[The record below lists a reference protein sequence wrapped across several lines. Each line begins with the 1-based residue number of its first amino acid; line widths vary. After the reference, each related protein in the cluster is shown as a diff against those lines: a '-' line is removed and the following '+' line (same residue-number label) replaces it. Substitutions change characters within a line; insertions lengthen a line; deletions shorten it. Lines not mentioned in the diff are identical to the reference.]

1 MTTLSDAERAEL
13 LEAACAAADAAGALI
28 REAFARPR
36 AGYERKGAVDLVTET
51 DTAAEACIR
60 DVLAATGVPVL
71 GEEGGLEGEEG
82 ALLWI
87 VDPIDG
93 TTNFAHRVPH
103 LAVSIGL
110 AVDGTPTLGVV
121 DNPVLRERVATDGRV
136 ATCDGRVLPMLE
148 ARVLDE
154 ALLGTGFPYD
164 RRTNPDNNV
173 DLFEGFMKRCQGVRR
188 FGAAALDLA
197 SVALGRLDGFW
208 EPRLKPWDVC
218 AGVALVRAVGGT
230 VCDYGGGEHRLDAA
244 SLIAAHPELAAEM
257 VLTITR
263 IRTG

>member
-1 MTTLSDAERAEL
+1 MTTLTDAERAEL
-13 LEAACAAADAAGALI
+13 LDAACAAADAAGALI
-28 REAFARPR
+28 REAFASPR

-51 DTAAEACIR
+51 DTAAEAEVR
-60 DVLAATGVPVL
+60 RVLVSTGVPVL

-110 AVDGTPTLGVV
+110 TLLGVPTLGVV
-121 DNPVLRERVATDGRV
+121 DNPVLGERVATDGRT
-136 ATCDGRVLPMLE
+136 ATCNGSVLAPL
-148 ARVLDE
+148 APRALDE

-173 DLFEGFMKRCQGVRR
+173 DLFEGFMRRCQGVRR
-188 FGAAALDLA
+188 FGAAALDMA

-218 AGVALVRAVGGT
+218 AGVALVRAVGGA
-230 VCDYGGGEHRLDAA
+230 VYDYEGRQHRLEAT
-244 SLIAAHPELAAEM
+244 SLVAAHPALAAEM
-257 VLTITR
+257 VRAISEVR
-263 IRTG
+263 AG